1 MKMHVSKECI
11 GGCLR
16 GNQAAQRELF
26 DALLPYLNAICRR
39 YLNNTSLRHDVLQ
52 DSFITIF
59 DKIAQYNAERGA
71 IHSWCS
77 RIVINNC
84 LKQNNRGKRFFDFN
98 PVKHERS
105 ITPEAEDTMSEEDLV
120 RFLKQMPEKFYEV
133 FMLFVVEGFSHDE
146 CADMLGISAEL
157 SRKRLARARAWINEK
172 PSGLSALLGDV
183 NYIIS

>member
-1 MKMHVSKECI
+1 VNMHVSKECI
-11 GGCLR
+11 DGCLKA
-16 GNQAAQRELF
+16 NQAAQRELF

-39 YLNNTSLRHDVLQ
+39 YLNNTSLSRDVLQ

-84 LKQNNRGKRFFDFN
+84 LKQNNRSNRFFEFN
-98 PVKHERS
+98 AVKHERS
-105 ITPEAEDTMSEEDLV
+105 VAAEVEGAMNEEDLV
-120 RFLKQMPEKFYEV
+120 QFLRQMPEKFYEV

-146 CADMLGISAEL
+146 IAEMLGISTEL

-172 PSGLSALLGDV
+172 PSGLSALVGDV